1 MRKRGLYICL
11 FLLVLL
17 LAGCSAADEEEQV
30 NGYQIYFVDAEKTKV
45 ISEAADIDES
55 GDLLKQLT
63 QQLFEQPL
71 GEAQTSLLPGKVELL
86 EYQMKDGVL
95 RLDFSRE
102 YQEMNRTEEILI
114 RASIVKTLVQ
124 VPDVS
129 SVEILVEGSPLL
141 DSYGEEVPAMTGDSF
156 VENSGKE
163 INAYQ
168 LAHLTLYFANESG
181 DGLVREDRNV
191 YYSTSMP
198 LERVIVEQL
207 LKGPRESGHY
217 PTIPS
222 ETKILGVTVADGVCY
237 VNLDNSFS
245 AMALNQQE
253 EIPIYSITNSLVES
267 GSVTEVQIAIN
278 GETKKNYREHVSLN
292 QMFHAKPDLVV
303 QEETDE

>member
-30 NGYQIYFVDAEKTKV
+30 SGYQIYFVDAEKTKV

-129 SVEILVEGSPLL
+129 SVEILVEGNPLL

>member
-45 ISEAADIDES
+45 ISEVADIDES

>member
-1 MRKRGLYICL
+1 MRKRGLYVCL

-17 LAGCSAADEEEQV
+17 LAGCTASSEEEQAD
-30 NGYQIYFVDAEKTKV
+30 GYQIYYVNAEKTKV
-45 ISEAADIDES
+45 ISESVQFDES
-55 GDLLKQLT
+55 GDLLKQMAEM
-63 QQLFEQPL
+63 LFEQPL
-71 GEAQTSLLPGKVELL
+71 GEAQTRLLPENVEFL

-95 RLDFSRE
+95 SLNFSQE
-102 YQEMNRTEEILI
+102 YQEMDRTEEILI
-114 RASIVKTLVQ
+114 RASMVKTFVQ
-124 VPDVS
+124 VPDVT
-129 SVEILVEGSPLL
+129 SVVILVESDPLM
-141 DSYGEEVPAMTGDSF
+141 DSYGEEVAPMTADSF

-181 DGLVREDRNV
+181 DGLVKEERSV

-207 LKGPRESGHY
+207 LKGPREEGHY

-237 VNLDNSFS
+237 VNLDNTFS
-245 AMALNQQE
+245 DMALNQQE

-278 GETKKNYREHVSLN
+278 GETKKTYREHVSLD
-292 QMFHAKPDLVV
+292 QIFHARTDLVE

>member
-30 NGYQIYFVDAEKTKV
+30 SGYQIYFVDAEKTKV

-129 SVEILVEGSPLL
+129 SVEILVEGNPLL

-292 QMFHAKPDLVV
+292 QMFHARPDLVV